1 VFKKLLVANRGEI
14 ALRVMRACREL
25 GISPVGVYSDVDSN
39 ALHVR
44 HADEAY
50 LLGPGPPR
58 ESYLNIKKIIR
69 VAKACKAQAIHPG
82 YGFLSE
88 RAEFAEACRQAGI
101 VFVGPPPEAIRA
113 MGDKV
118 AARRLVSEAGVPVTP
133 GTEPLTDHG
142 EAIATAERMGFPV
155 LIKAVAG
162 GGGKGIR
169 MVQNAEQMEGALR
182 VASSEAASAFGD
194 GAVYVEK
201 LLDPARHVE
210 VQVLADDH
218 GNVVSLGERECSIQ
232 RRHQKLIEESPSPIV
247 DDEMRER
254 MSAAARA
261 AARAAGYRNAGTV
274 EFLVDRDRN
283 FYFLE
288 MNTRLQV
295 EHPVT
300 EMVTGYD
307 LVLEQLRIANGEP
320 ISFQQEDVRLR
331 GWALECRISAEDP
344 FNDFLPSLGRV
355 DHVVEPSGPGV
366 RVDSSLFSGAELP
379 YHYDPMVAKLI
390 VWGADRPSAIQRML
404 RALREFLIVGI
415 ETNIPFHLQVLQ
427 DPRFVAG
434 DISTSFLE
442 KQFRLA
448 DAGDGASEQVVLLAA
463 GLLTH
468 LRRRRGL
475 AGAESARVNGSAWRS
490 AGRAALMQGRGSP
503 LASRWRRSTV

>member
-14 ALRVMRACREL
+14 ALRIMRACREL
-25 GISPVGVYSDVDSN
+25 DVSPVAVYSDVDRN

-44 HADEAY
+44 YADEAY
-50 LLGPGPPR
+50 LLGPGPPL

-88 RAEFAEACRQAGI
+88 RAEFAEACRKAGI
-101 VFVGPPPEAIRA
+101 TFVGPSPEAIRA

-133 GTEPLTDHG
+133 GTEPLTDHTA
-142 EAIATAERMGFPV
+142 AIAAAKKMGLPV

-169 MVQNAEQMEGALR
+169 LVENAAAMEDALR
-182 VASSEAASAFGD
+182 IASSEAASAFGD
-194 GAVYVEK
+194 GSVYVEK
-201 LLDPARHVE
+201 LLEPARHVE
-210 VQVLADDH
+210 IQVLADDH
-218 GNVVSLGERECSIQ
+218 GQVVSLGERECSIQ

-247 DDEMRER
+247 DEEMRER

-261 AARAAGYRNAGTV
+261 ATRAAGYCNAGTV

-288 MNTRLQV
+288 MNARLQV

-307 LVLEQLRIANGEP
+307 LVLEQIHIAAGEP
-320 ISFQQEDVRLR
+320 ISFRQEDVRLR
-331 GWALECRISAEDP
+331 GWAMECRISAEDP

-355 DHVVEPSGPGV
+355 DYVVEPSGPGV
-366 RVDSSLFSGAELP
+366 RVDSAFFSGAELP

-390 VWGADRPSAIQRML
+390 TWGRDRPETIRRML
-404 RALREFLIVGI
+404 RALREFLVVGI

-427 DPRFVAG
+427 DARFVAG
-434 DISTSFLE
+434 DISTTFLE
-442 KQFRLA
+442 KQFVLEEGR
-448 DAGDGASEQVVLLAA
+448 DGSSEEVVLLAA

-468 LRRRRGL
+468 LSRRRGSP
-475 AGAESARVNGSAWRS
+475 APAAARADGGAWRS
-490 AGRAALMQGRGSP
+490 SGRTTLMQGRAVP
-503 LASRWRRSTV
+503 LASRWRRSIV